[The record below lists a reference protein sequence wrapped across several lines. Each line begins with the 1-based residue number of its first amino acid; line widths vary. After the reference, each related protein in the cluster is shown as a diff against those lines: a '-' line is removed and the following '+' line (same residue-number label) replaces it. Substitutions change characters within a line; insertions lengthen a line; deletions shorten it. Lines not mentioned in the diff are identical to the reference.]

1 MLWDQAIARGWTLPP
16 ETRQKPGKMAGQ
28 QGFMRVRRV
37 LFAGL
42 IGLVLCQALTGC
54 ATAPPSAE
62 ALASND
68 PYEQT
73 NRQTLKLNGQIDR
86 YLVIPTVGLYFL
98 LVPEPGRR
106 GVHNFLGNLQL
117 PTIFVNDMLQGEV
130 SRAGKSMWRL
140 VINSTVGLGGFLDP
154 ATKIGI
160 PGHGEDF
167 GQTLAV
173 WGVDEGPYLI
183 LPFLGPS
190 NPRDATGLAVDVA
203 MDPTNQ
209 IAFKQHIWWDG
220 GRIYF
225 TLLDLRAQTYQT
237 IQGIQRSSVDYYSSL
252 RSLYRQMRNQEIR
265 NGRAP
270 GQDLPDF

>member
-1 MLWDQAIARGWTLPP
+1 MRGVKAL
-16 ETRQKPGKMAGQ
+16 
-28 QGFMRVRRV
+28 V
-37 LFAGL
+37 AGL
-42 IGLVLCQALTGC
+42 GLLVLAEGLAGC
-54 ATAPPSAE
+54 AAAPPSAQ
-62 ALASND
+62 ALAAND

-73 NRQTLKLNGQIDR
+73 NRETLKLNGKIDR
-86 YLVIPTVGLYFL
+86 YFVVPTVGIYFI
-98 LVPEPGRR
+98 LVPERGRR

-117 PTIFVNDMLQGEV
+117 PTIFVNDMLQGEF

-140 VINSTVGLGGFLDP
+140 VINSTVGVGGFLDP
-154 ATKIGI
+154 ASKIGI
-160 PGHGEDF
+160 AGHGEDF

-173 WGVDEGPYLI
+173 WGVGEGPYLV

-190 NPRDATGLAVDVA
+190 NPRDAVGLGVDVA

-209 IAFKQHIWWDG
+209 IPFKQHVWWDA

-252 RSLYRQMRNQEIR
+252 RSLYRQMRKREIQ
-265 NGRAP
+265 NGHSPR
-270 GQDLPDF
+270 QDLPDF

>member
-1 MLWDQAIARGWTLPP
+1 MRKAR
-16 ETRQKPGKMAGQ
+16 A
-28 QGFMRVRRV
+28 
-37 LFAGL
+37 LFFGL
-42 IGLVLCQALTGC
+42 ASLVLCQALGAC
-54 ATAPPSAE
+54 ATTTPSAE
-62 ALASND
+62 ALANND

-73 NRQTLKLNGQIDR
+73 NRETLKLNGKIDK
-86 YLVIPTVGLYFL
+86 YFVIPTVGLYFL

-106 GVHNFLGNLQL
+106 GVHNFLGNLEL

-140 VINSTVGLGGFLDP
+140 VINSTLGLGGFLDP
-154 ATKIGI
+154 ASKIGI

-173 WGVDEGPYLI
+173 WGVGEGPYLV

-203 MDPTNQ
+203 IDPTNQ
-209 IAFKQHIWWDG
+209 IHLKQHVWWDT

>member
-1 MLWDQAIARGWTLPP
+1 MRRFRALFVGIA
-16 ETRQKPGKMAGQ
+16 
-28 QGFMRVRRV
+28 
-37 LFAGL
+37 
-42 IGLVLCQALTGC
+42 GLVLCQALAGC
-54 ATAPPSAE
+54 ATTPPSAE
-62 ALASND
+62 ALANND

-73 NRQTLKLNGQIDR
+73 NRDTLKLNAKIDK
-86 YLVIPTVGLYFL
+86 YFVVPTVGVYFV

-130 SRAGKSMWRL
+130 SRAGKSIWRL
-140 VINSTVGLGGFLDP
+140 AINSTVGLGGFLDP
-154 ATKIGI
+154 ASKMGI

-173 WGVDEGPYLI
+173 WGVGEGPYLI

-190 NPRDATGLAVDVA
+190 NPRDATGLAVDTA

-209 IAFKQHIWWDG
+209 IHFKQHIWWDG

-265 NGRAP
+265 NGRSP